1 MFEQFFR
8 SADTVEQYQTAPL
21 VESRLRYLRH
31 WLKLGASRSTLRM
44 IAINQLEVVRL
55 LDLREGSGKVPL
67 VQVEAA
73 AAQWALPR
81 LRRSGKHAKPAAV
94 AKFMARAT
102 RWLSFLGRL
111 EVPPVAVRHQHE
123 AEVAAFTDWMRT
135 ERGLSEHT
143 IHNRCWIVDEFLSRF
158 RDEDRPLHTLTIAD
172 LDRFVAAKSA
182 SGRCTRRSICRYA
195 TSLRTFFRYA
205 AGRGWCVPGLAAAIM
220 PERMYRGETV
230 PAALAWE
237 DVQRLLGTTEG
248 EHAADKR
255 DRAVVLLFVVYG
267 LRAGEASGL
276 RLEDIDWEQETLQVR
291 RPKPGR
297 THWYPL
303 SRSVGDA
310 VVRYLR
316 EARPPCCE
324 RALFLTLRAPIRPL
338 ATSGVQAIVSH
349 RLRRLG
355 IVSQRRGPHA
365 LRHACAQRLL
375 DQGLSFK
382 EIGDHLGHR
391 SPTSTAIYAKIDLAA
406 LRQVADFD
414 LEWLA

>member
-1 MFEQFFR
+1 
-8 SADTVEQYQTAPL
+8 
-21 VESRLRYLRH
+21 
-31 WLKLGASRSTLRM
+31 
-44 IAINQLEVVRL
+44 
-55 LDLREGSGKVPL
+55 
-67 VQVEAA
+67 
-73 AAQWALPR
+73 
-81 LRRSGKHAKPAAV
+81 
-94 AKFMARAT
+94 
-102 RWLSFLGRL
+102 
-111 EVPPVAVRHQHE
+111 
-123 AEVAAFTDWMRT
+123 
-135 ERGLSEHT
+135 
-143 IHNRCWIVDEFLSRF
+143 
-158 RDEDRPLHTLTIAD
+158 
-172 LDRFVAAKSA
+172 
-182 SGRCTRRSICRYA
+182 
-195 TSLRTFFRYA
+195 
-205 AGRGWCVPGLAAAIM
+205 M
-220 PERMYRGETV
+220 PERRYQGETV

-248 EHAADKR
+248 EHPADKR
-255 DRAVVLLFVVYG
+255 DRAVVLLFAVYG

-297 THWYPL
+297 THRYPL

-310 VVRYLR
+310 LVRYLR

-324 RALFLTLRAPIRPL
+324 RALFLTLRAPFRPL

-391 SPTSTAIYAKIDLAA
+391 SPTSTAVYAKIDLAA